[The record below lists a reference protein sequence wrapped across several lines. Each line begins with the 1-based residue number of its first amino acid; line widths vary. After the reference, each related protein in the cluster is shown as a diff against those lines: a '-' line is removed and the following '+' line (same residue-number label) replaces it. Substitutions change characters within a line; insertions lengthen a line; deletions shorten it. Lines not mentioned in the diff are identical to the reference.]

1 LSLAEGI
8 HQLLEGGGT
17 LDLEEDLIVVIG
29 NLDVEM
35 FTLATGLSLLWGTWA
50 SVVVGSRHVGKKVK
64 WIWSLWWLVW
74 TRLSRVLAMFVLD
87 DFGEGLTYKTV

>member
-50 SVVVGSRHVGKKVK
+50 SVVVRSRHVGKKVR
-64 WIWSLWWLVW
+64 WIWSLWWW
-74 TRLSRVLAMFVLD
+74 AGTRLSRVLAMFVLD
-87 DFGEGLTYKTV
+87 DFGEVLTYKTV

>member
-50 SVVVGSRHVGKKVK
+50 SVVVGSRHVGKKVR
-64 WIWSLWWLVW
+64 WIWSLWWLAG

-87 DFGEGLTYKTV
+87 DFGEVLTYKTV

>member
-74 TRLSRVLAMFVLD
+74 TRLSRVLAVFVLD

>member
-50 SVVVGSRHVGKKVK
+50 SVVVRSRHVGKKVK

-74 TRLSRVLAMFVLD
+74 TR
-87 DFGEGLTYKTV
+87 KTV

>member
-1 LSLAEGI
+1 MSLAEGI